1 MSLVVVDTDVAST
14 LLRRRASDTL
24 ARQLAGHTIAITFVT
39 YGELTKWT
47 LVRHWGPRSLDTMRT
62 FLAALVVLPYDQHV
76 ATRWGEI
83 QAYAQLRGR
92 PRPVERLVDRRL
104 LPRPR
109 ACPSPRSTSRTTPTS
124 PSTKVSNS
132 SY

>member
-1 MSLVVVDTDVAST
+1 VSLVVVDTDVAST

-24 ARQLAGHTIAITFVT
+24 AGQLAGHSVAITFVT

-47 LVRHWGPRSLDTMRT
+47 MVRHWGPRSLDTMRT
-62 FLAALVVLPYDQHV
+62 FLAALVVLPYDQRV

-92 PRPVERLVDRRL
+92 PRPVNDSWIAACCLVRE
-104 LPRPR
+104 LPL
-109 ACPSPRSTSRTTPTS
+109 ATFNI
-124 PSTKVSNS
+124 KDYADFAEHEGLEIVQ
-132 SY
+132 